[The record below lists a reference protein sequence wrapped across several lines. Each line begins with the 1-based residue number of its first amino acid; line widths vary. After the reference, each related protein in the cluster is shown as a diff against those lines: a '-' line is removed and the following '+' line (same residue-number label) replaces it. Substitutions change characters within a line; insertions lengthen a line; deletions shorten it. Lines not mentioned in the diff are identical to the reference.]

1 MITIKLPYK
10 SSIEFQDKLNL
21 LRKEYSN
28 VVRYSFNRLKEKYT
42 EKDIRYFLN
51 GLNNVKNLDA
61 WTKQCGIL
69 EAKAILKRNPDNKVI
84 FGGKTNFI
92 KRLKNKLSKEDYQE
106 NRLLPF
112 CIYGQKGEHGNRKF
126 KLDIIENNQI
136 IYKHKCKEHF
146 ILNLPSLRNNYKKDL
161 FLLEELN
168 EQEGLTYQ
176 VKLDNKYVYISF
188 EEQVKQKELKEDIYL
203 GIDLNPEYIG
213 ISIKKQEDI
222 IYTNCFNLSGITN
235 KIKNL
240 GKVSNSKESIYLNNK
255 LNHEILEISKQI
267 SKISIHHKC
276 KFIFIEDLNFKSSES
291 KGKVFNRLTKN
302 LWKRN
307 LLIDNLEKRC
317 VLNSQK
323 LFKINP
329 AYSSF
334 IGNLMYDYVD
344 PINASIEI
352 SRRGYE
358 IIIKKSKKFYPNI
371 WIKDSLKHQWKEKV
385 NELPNTWKEL
395 FEIIKNSKLRYR
407 VSTDSVVFRKFI
419 HNKSFITFENN

>member
-136 IYKHKCKEHF
+136 IYKHKCKRTF
-146 ILNLPSLRNNYKKDL
+146 
-161 FLLEELN
+161 
-168 EQEGLTYQ
+168 
-176 VKLDNKYVYISF
+176 YI
-188 EEQVKQKELKEDIYL
+188 
-203 GIDLNPEYIG
+203 
-213 ISIKKQEDI
+213 
-222 IYTNCFNLSGITN
+222 
-235 KIKNL
+235 
-240 GKVSNSKESIYLNNK
+240 
-255 LNHEILEISKQI
+255 
-267 SKISIHHKC
+267 
-276 KFIFIEDLNFKSSES
+276 KF
-291 KGKVFNRLTKN
+291 
-302 LWKRN
+302 
-307 LLIDNLEKRC
+307 
-317 VLNSQK
+317 
-323 LFKINP
+323 
-329 AYSSF
+329 A
-334 IGNLMYDYVD
+334 
-344 PINASIEI
+344 
-352 SRRGYE
+352 
-358 IIIKKSKKFYPNI
+358 
-371 WIKDSLKHQWKEKV
+371 
-385 NELPNTWKEL
+385 
-395 FEIIKNSKLRYR
+395 
-407 VSTDSVVFRKFI
+407 
-419 HNKSFITFENN
+419 